1 MRCLRL
7 RGCWEAC
14 ACAAATAAA
23 AALASL
29 AAAAAASTAFAAG
42 APLMLVAGSLVLKL
56 SPRLIVL
63 GSAAAGAGGRQGCH
77 APVARRAASRLEA
90 TREDRKEASRGDA
103 GVGRCCGSLILH
115 RPRRGAGA
123 RCLNLSITCVQGGS
137 QRIFSKCATTSRRA
151 RQQTSLPTTCELQVA
166 LGWRVIRLREAPAA
180 ACGCRSSPG
189 RLGWHPACWPACSPR
204 ESGTRAS
211 RQLRPAHSFG
221 TAAALCAWR

>member
-1 MRCLRL
+1 M
-7 RGCWEAC
+7 AS

-123 RCLNLSITCVQGGS
+123 RCFKVAFREVASEYSGIS
-137 QRIFSKCATTSRRA
+137 CATRSRRA
-151 RQQTSLPTTCELQVA
+151 C
-166 LGWRVIRLREAPAA
+166 
-180 ACGCRSSPG
+180 
-189 RLGWHPACWPACSPR
+189 
-204 ESGTRAS
+204 
-211 RQLRPAHSFG
+211 
-221 TAAALCAWR
+221 